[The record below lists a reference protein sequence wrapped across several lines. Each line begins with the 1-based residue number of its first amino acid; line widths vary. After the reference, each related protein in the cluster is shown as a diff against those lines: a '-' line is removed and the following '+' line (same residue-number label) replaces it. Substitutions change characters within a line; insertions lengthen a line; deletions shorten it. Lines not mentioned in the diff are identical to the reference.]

1 MSLTKCF
8 YTATIIYMEKVVE
21 FLSGLVAGKIF
32 AAGSTSPELMA
43 KLPFSVPSLG
53 DLLTFFIRF
62 FFVLAGLAALIYL
75 LLGAFAWVTSGGS
88 KEAVD
93 AAQKKIQ
100 AAIVGLILIVA
111 VLAIIVTMEQVVF
124 KQAICIGITCP
135 VTIPELINKKCDPA
149 KEYYDQNSRKC
160 VDLNTPPST
169 SP

>member
-8 YTATIIYMEKVVE
+8 SMATITYMERVVE
-21 FLSGLVAGKIF
+21 FLSRLVASSVF
-32 AAGSTSPELMA
+32 AQTATPTLPELMA

-124 KQAICIGITCP
+124 RQAICIGITCP
-135 VTIPELINKKCDPA
+135 VTIPNLIHKCPDDKPIYNPNHPQADTSGCAPA
-149 KEYYDQNSRKC
+149 
-160 VDLNTPPST
+160 
-169 SP
+169 

>member
-1 MSLTKCF
+1 MKLLDLINSLLLKTV
-8 YTATIIYMEKVVE
+8 YAAQPGDGAGGAAAANVTSS
-21 FLSGLVAGKIF
+21 LS
-32 AAGSTSPELMA
+32 A

-88 KEAVD
+88 KDAVD

-124 KQAICIGITCP
+124 RQAICIGITCP
-135 VTIPELINKKCDPA
+135 VTIPELIKNKCDPA
-149 KEYYDQNSRKC
+149 KDYWDQKTNECRP
-160 VDLNTPPST
+160 LNTTPN
-169 SP
+169 

>member
-1 MSLTKCF
+1 MKLLDFINSFLIKTVYAAQPGDPPGGAAAVNVTSSL
-8 YTATIIYMEKVVE
+8 
-21 FLSGLVAGKIF
+21 S
-32 AAGSTSPELMA
+32 A

-124 KQAICIGITCP
+124 RQAICIGITCP
-135 VTIPELINKKCDPA
+135 VTIPELIKDKCDPA
-149 KEYYDQNSRKC
+149 IQYYDQNSHQC
-160 VDLNTPPST
+160 VNLNVPPT
-169 SP
+169 QN